1 MQLTIGFSITFVVFL
16 RKPFTNQ
23 VMKKLFALGF
33 TILGMGIASQAQSL
47 ERQVIGSA
55 GGYEE
60 EAGYSLSFTVGE
72 PVVETAI
79 SGSLVLTQGFQQPDN
94 ISVGINDVVKVK
106 MDYLIFPNPTI
117 DKLTVQLTADH
128 SVEVTISLHDM
139 LGRKFD
145 QLDRKVL
152 VDGVTQQ
159 QYDLS
164 SLAAANYMLVLTDKA
179 GNQLGQFKIQKLT
192 Y

>member
-1 MQLTIGFSITFVVFL
+1 
-16 RKPFTNQ
+16 
-23 VMKKLFALGF
+23 MKKLSALV
-33 TILGMGIASQAQSL
+33 IAMLGMGIASQAQSL

-79 SGSLVLTQGFQQPDN
+79 SGSLVLTQGFQQPDD
-94 ISVGINDVVKVK
+94 IRVGINDVVKVN

-128 SVEVTISLHDM
+128 AMEVTISLHDM